1 MAGSRRSGRGRS
13 QGGKGGPGGTSGAAG
28 VAGAEPAEAV
38 LANLPVPSGA
48 VARDKPASVLVLNG
62 PNLNL
67 LGIREPHLYGHETL
81 DDIVGKLQRAAAE
94 AHIPLNHLQS
104 NAEHVLVDRIQAART
119 DGTRFIILNPAG
131 FTTTSVSMRD
141 ALLGVS
147 IPFIEVHLSNI
158 YKREAWRKN
167 SFFTDVAVGSIVGMG
182 ARGYFMALAYAL
194 EEIEK
199 AAS

>member
-1 MAGSRRSGRGRS
+1 MSALCEQLVDPRLIESFCSY
-13 QGGKGGPGGTSGAAG
+13 AAD
-28 VAGAEPAEAV
+28 AV
-38 LANLPVPSGA
+38 LANLPVPATPVPRAQPGA
-48 VARDKPASVLVLNG
+48 VLVLNG

-67 LGIREPHLYGHETL
+67 LGIREPHIYGHDTL

-94 AHIPLNHLQS
+94 ANIPLNHLQS

-119 DGTRFIILNPAG
+119 DGTKFIILNPAG
-131 FTTTSVSMRD
+131 FTTTSVSIRD
-141 ALLGVS
+141 ALQGVS

-167 SFFTDVAVGSIVGMG
+167 SLFTDVAVGSIVGMG

-199 AAS
+199 SES

>member
-1 MAGSRRSGRGRS
+1 MAGSRRGGRGRNR
-13 QGGKGGPGGTSGAAG
+13 GTAVNGAPSGDAAD
-28 VAGAEPAEAV
+28 AV
-38 LANLPVPSGA
+38 LANLPVPATPVPRAQPGA
-48 VARDKPASVLVLNG
+48 VLVLNG

-67 LGIREPHLYGHETL
+67 LGIREPHIYGHDTL

-94 AHIPLNHLQS
+94 ANIPLNHLQS

-119 DGTRFIILNPAG
+119 DGTKFIILNPAG
-131 FTTTSVSMRD
+131 FTTTSVSIRD
-141 ALLGVS
+141 ALQGVS

-167 SFFTDVAVGSIVGMG
+167 SLFTDVAVGSIVGMG

-199 AAS
+199 SES

>member
-1 MAGSRRSGRGRS
+1 MAGSRRGGRGRNR
-13 QGGKGGPGGTSGAAG
+13 GTSGASGG
-28 VAGAEPAEAV
+28 VASDAPTGDAADAV
-38 LANLPVPSGA
+38 LANLPVPATPVPRAQTG
-48 VARDKPASVLVLNG
+48 SVLVLNG

-67 LGIREPHLYGHETL
+67 LGIREPHIYGHDTL

-94 AHIPLNHLQS
+94 ANIPLNHLQS

-119 DGTRFIILNPAG
+119 DGTKFIILNPAG
-131 FTTTSVSMRD
+131 FTTTSVSIRD
-141 ALLGVS
+141 ALQGVS

-167 SFFTDVAVGSIVGMG
+167 SLFTDVAVGSIVGMG

-199 AAS
+199 SES